1 MVADWTRRD
10 ARIGRTLAL
19 HGRAGVPM
27 YLVYSPARPDQPE
40 GLPEL
45 LTTDLVIS
53 ALERAAATGPGSL
66 GLSSPR

>member
-1 MVADWTRRD
+1 VADWTRRD
-10 ARIGRTLAL
+10 ARLGRTLAL
-19 HGRAGVPM
+19 HGRAGVPR
-27 YLVYSPARPDQPE
+27 YVVYSPARPDQPE